1 MGVSVLT
8 LKFLN
13 FIISLLPDTDF
24 NNIPMLEN
32 VSDLTNIF
40 AWINFFI
47 PTAVIVTLLTITAG
61 FYGFKAI
68 YTILKDFVF

>member
-1 MGVSVLT
+1 MISTLT
-8 LKFLN
+8 LRFLN
-13 FIISLLPDTDF
+13 FIVNLLPEVDF
-24 NNIPMLEN
+24 TGIPVIEN

-47 PTAVIVTLLTITAG
+47 PTATLVVLLGITATYYLFRG
-61 FYGFKAI
+61 V

>member
-1 MGVSVLT
+1 MSVLA
-8 LKFLN
+8 LRFLN
-13 FIISLLPDTDF
+13 FIVQLLPEVDF
-24 NNIPMLEN
+24 TGIPIIEN

-47 PTAVIVTLLTITAG
+47 PTATLIVLLGITAT
-61 FYGFKAI
+61 FYMFRGV